1 MKKSL
6 YVYFSGIIMFLLMV
20 SCNKNDYRSS
30 VPRGSSWVLSV
41 NMSSVEKKIQKE
53 NTLIQDFCHDRCF
66 GQLVFPD

>member
-1 MKKSL
+1 MCISP
-6 YVYFSGIIMFLLMV
+6 GIIMFLLMV

-53 NTLIQDFCHDRCF
+53 NTLIQDFLFTTDVLASLCF
-66 GQLVFPD
+66 RTDF